1 MNAKEIILNYWNWR
15 SMTYTNG
22 LDGHQDEERSIWK
35 SEIRGVLNGNRGL
48 NVLDVGTGPGF
59 LALIFA
65 EMDHQVT
72 GVDIS
77 KCMLDKAKENARARD
92 LEVSFCHGDA
102 EALPFDDESFDL
114 LVNRYLLWTLP
125 DPQMAIDEWV
135 RVLKPNGMILAI
147 DGAWF
152 DPALAMRLRRGLS
165 KAITL
170 LTDRRRPLFYS
181 VFGQY
186 YKPIRSTLPL
196 YGDTKPHRVRALLED
211 RGLFNVSTV
220 YLKEVQEF
228 QNLHNSLPYRITH
241 KDPLFLAMGEKY

>member
-1 MNAKEIILNYWNWR
+1 
-15 SMTYTNG
+15 
-22 LDGHQDEERSIWK
+22 
-35 SEIRGVLNGNRGL
+35 
-48 NVLDVGTGPGF
+48 
-59 LALIFA
+59 
-65 EMDHQVT
+65 MDHQVT

-77 KCMLDKAKENARARD
+77 KHMLDKAKENARARD

-152 DPALAMRLRRGLS
+152 APSLAMRLRRVLS

-170 LTDRRRPLFYS
+170 ITDRRRPLFYS
-181 VFGQY
+181 VFGEY
-186 YKPIRSTLPL
+186 YKPIRGELPL
-196 YGDTKPHRVRALLED
+196 YDNTNPCRIRTLFED
-211 RGLFNVSTV
+211 KGLSNVSTV

-228 QNLHNSLPYRITH
+228 QNFHSPLHYRIAH

>member
-1 MNAKEIILNYWNWR
+1 
-15 SMTYTNG
+15 MTYTNG
-22 LDGHQDEERSIWK
+22 LDGHQDDEISIWK

-170 LTDRRRPLFYS
+170 ITDRRRPLFYS

-186 YKPIRSTLPL
+186 YKPIRSELPL
-196 YGDTKPHRVRALLED
+196 YGDTKPHRVRTLLED
-211 RGLFNVSTV
+211 RGLSNVSTV

-228 QNLHNSLPYRITH
+228 QNIHNPLPYRIAH